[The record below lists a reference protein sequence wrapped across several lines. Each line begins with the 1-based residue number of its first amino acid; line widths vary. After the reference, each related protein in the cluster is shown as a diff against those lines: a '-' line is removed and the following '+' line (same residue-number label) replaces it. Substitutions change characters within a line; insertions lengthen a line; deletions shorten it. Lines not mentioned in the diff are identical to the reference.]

1 MRAAVVVVFA
11 AIAAPAAVGAA
22 ELLPVASV
30 VVAEQPGLDVHDQ
43 LIGRV
48 ASARRSELG
57 FERGGRLE
65 SIWVE
70 AGDDVTA
77 GQRLAALDVRQLE
90 AQRRETAARLTAA
103 RADVRRVRAQLDL
116 AATTRRRQADLF
128 ERGVAAA
135 QERDEA
141 VFSEKALEAQRG
153 AAEAAVVATEAA
165 LASVDVALAL
175 STLHAPYD
183 GLVTRRDVHEGT
195 IVAPGVPVLALIDV
209 RREARVGIPLGKRD
223 KLQIGDHYPIAI
235 EGVESPGL
243 LRRIV
248 ESVDAPTRTI
258 EAVFELDPGS
268 MAVDG
273 AVARLRL
280 ASRIEQPGF
289 WIPVTAL
296 TEGRRGLWSVLVLSP
311 ADDGAHRVERRDVQL
326 LYVQADRAYVRGAIA
341 AGERVATAGVER
353 VVPGQLVRAVDG

>member
-1 MRAAVVVVFA
+1 MRAAVATLIVA
-11 AIAAPAAVGAA
+11 MGAPIAVHPA
-22 ELLPVASV
+22 ELLPVVSV
-30 VVAEQPGLDVHDQ
+30 VVTPEHGLDIEDQ

-48 ASARRSELG
+48 TSARRSELG

-65 SIWVE
+65 SVWVE
-70 AGDDVTA
+70 AGDAVVA

-103 RADVRRVRAQLDL
+103 RADVSRFRAQLEL
-116 AATTRRRQADLF
+116 AATTRKRQTDLF
-128 ERGVAAA
+128 DRGVAAA

-141 VFSEKALEAQRG
+141 VFNERALEAQRG

-165 LASVDVALAL
+165 LASVDVALSL

-183 GLVTRRDVHEGT
+183 GLVTRRHAHEGS
-195 IVAPGVPVLALIDV
+195 ILAPGVPALAVIDAQ
-209 RREARVGIPLGKRD
+209 REVRVGVPLGKRAQ
-223 KLQIGDHYPIAI
+223 LRIGERYPIEIA
-235 EGVESPGL
+235 GVESMAV

-258 EAVFELDPGS
+258 EAVFELDAGGA
-268 MAVDG
+268 AVDG

-289 WIPVTAL
+289 WVPVTAL
-296 TEGRRGLWSVLVLSP
+296 TEGRRGLWSVLVLLP
-311 ADDGAHRVERRDVQL
+311 AEGAHRVERRDVQL
-326 LYVQADRAYVRGAIA
+326 LYVQADRAYVRGAVA
-341 AGERVATAGVER
+341 AGERVATAGLER